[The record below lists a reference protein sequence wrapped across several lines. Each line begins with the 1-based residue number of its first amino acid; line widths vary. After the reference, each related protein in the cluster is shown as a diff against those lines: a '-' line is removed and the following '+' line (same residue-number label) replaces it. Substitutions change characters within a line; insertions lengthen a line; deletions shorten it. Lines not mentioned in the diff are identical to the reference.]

1 MSPRRSNARDP
12 FEALADPT
20 RREILDLLRK
30 EPACTAGQLARAF
43 PRISRPAVSR
53 HLRILREANLAIA
66 EEVGREWHYRLNVPA
81 LARMHRDW
89 FARFTPLWEASL
101 EQLKKNVEG
110 SAGQPRVKQRR
121 RGVARR
127 SA

>member
-1 MSPRRSNARDP
+1 VSAQRRAAHDP

-20 RREILDLLRK
+20 RRAILDLLRRR
-30 EPACTAGQLARAF
+30 ETRTAGELAAAF

-53 HLRILREANLAIA
+53 HLRVLREAGFVIA
-66 EEVGREWHYRLNVPA
+66 EEAGRERRYRLNAAA

-101 EQLKKNVEG
+101 AQLKQRAEAAERRARPT
-110 SAGQPRVKQRR
+110 SPRR
-121 RGVARR
+121 RASG
-127 SA
+127 

>member
-1 MSPRRSNARDP
+1 VIARRSAASDP

-20 RREILDLLRK
+20 RREILDLLRGGGTR
-30 EPACTAGQLARAF
+30 TAGELAAAF

-53 HLRILREANLAIA
+53 HLRVLREAGFVIA
-66 EEVGREWHYRLNVPA
+66 EEAGREWRYRLNAAA

-101 EQLKKNVEG
+101 EQLK
-110 SAGQPRVKQRR
+110 QRSESS
-121 RGVARR
+121 ARR
-127 SA
+127 ARPPRPSKRASG

>member
-1 MSPRRSNARDP
+1 MSARGSAAHDP

-20 RREILDLLRK
+20 RRAILDLLRRR
-30 EPACTAGQLARAF
+30 ETRTAGELAAAF

-53 HLRILREANLAIA
+53 HLRVLREAGFVIA
-66 EEVGREWHYRLNVPA
+66 EEAGRERRYRLNAAA

-101 EQLKKNVEG
+101 AQLKQRAE
-110 SAGQPRVKQRR
+110 SAERR
-121 RGVARR
+121 ARR
-127 SA
+127 TPPRKRASG